1 MKTRKGVTFLFVVAI
16 LFIAALL
23 LFACSDLTLDE
34 PFVAGS
40 DAALSDSSSVADVAE
55 SETDIDDPSKEE
67 SAKDE
72 SANTDAADSV
82 ADRDE
87 AGGSVENQDEVD
99 KSDEDPQSGTSD
111 SSNGEESE
119 EAGDTSTD
127 DEGNESSVSEDPPI
141 VKDGYTRMSS
151 LSSDIE
157 WVISVM
163 GEEIGH
169 AHVAS
174 GGYFVTDDL
183 TEGTLEL
190 WGKVNEYD
198 RVSLYVCFESTGK
211 YHEVYFRTEM
221 PVVQID
227 LNEAELALLLPT
239 PSLEEDTDQEAG
251 ESTDD
256 SSDATAQEET
266 TGGNEPALDQD
277 AEPVEEKGEDE
288 SGSDQ
293 DEQEENV
300 EQNVEQN
307 GEENAEEPGGNEPAS
322 DQEGQEEESAE
333 EKHEDE
339 PSSDESGEENA
350 VEEAPNDG
358 NLSEQEPAEDPGS
371 DSQGESDPQEVH
383 CVVCGVL
390 LAEDAEHLPEC
401 VNCATIPLLSA
412 AHDFLDI
419 LPGVRE
425 DLDVTVIDEENEIYS
440 FSLNY
445 LTAEGAN
452 AVKDLMRSCTVLNE
466 TLLGD
471 GSMEY
476 RVRKNIGSKVF
487 TLVTRVTPRAGYYAA
502 TIALSGFSLA

>member
-1 MKTRKGVTFLFVVAI
+1 MKTRKRVTFLFVVAI

-82 ADRDE
+82 ADTGEAGGSVADRDE
-87 AGGSVENQDEVD
+87 AGGSVENRDEVD

-119 EAGDTSTD
+119 KAGDTSTD
-127 DEGNESSVSEDPPI
+127 DEGNESSVREDPPI

-256 SSDATAQEET
+256 SSDETVQEET

-307 GEENAEEPGGNEPAS
+307 GEENA
-322 DQEGQEEESAE
+322 
-333 EKHEDE
+333 
-339 PSSDESGEENA
+339 

-371 DSQGESDPQEVH
+371 DSQGESDPQEVR

-390 LAEDAEHLPEC
+390 LTEDAEHLPEC
-401 VNCATIPLLSA
+401 VNYATIPLLSA
-412 AHDFLDI
+412 AHDFLDV

-476 RVRKNIGSKVF
+476 RVRKSIGSKVF

>member
-1 MKTRKGVTFLFVVAI
+1 MKTRKRVTFLFVVAI

-72 SANTDAADSV
+72 SADTDAADSVADTGEAGGSV

-87 AGGSVENQDEVD
+87 AGGSVENRDEVD

-119 EAGDTSTD
+119 KAGDTSTD
-127 DEGNESSVSEDPPI
+127 DEGNESSVREDPPI

-256 SSDATAQEET
+256 SSDETVQEET

-307 GEENAEEPGGNEPAS
+307 GEENA
-322 DQEGQEEESAE
+322 
-333 EKHEDE
+333 
-339 PSSDESGEENA
+339 

-371 DSQGESDPQEVH
+371 DSQGESDPQEVR

-390 LAEDAEHLPEC
+390 LTEDAEHLPEC
-401 VNCATIPLLSA
+401 VNYATIPLLSA
-412 AHDFLDI
+412 AHDFLDV

-476 RVRKNIGSKVF
+476 RVRKSIGSKMF

>member
-40 DAALSDSSSVADVAE
+40 DAALSDSSSAADVAE
-55 SETDIDDPSKEE
+55 SEIDIDDPSKEE

-256 SSDATAQEET
+256 SSDETAQEET

-307 GEENAEEPGGNEPAS
+307 GEENA
-322 DQEGQEEESAE
+322 
-333 EKHEDE
+333 
-339 PSSDESGEENA
+339 

-371 DSQGESDPQEVH
+371 DSQGESDPQEVR

-390 LAEDAEHLPEC
+390 LTEDAEHLPEC
-401 VNCATIPLLSA
+401 VNYATIPLLSA
-412 AHDFLDI
+412 AHDFLDV

-476 RVRKNIGSKVF
+476 RVRKSIGSKVF

>member
-1 MKTRKGVTFLFVVAI
+1 MKTRKRVTFLFVVAI

-23 LFACSDLTLDE
+23 HFACSDLTLDE

-40 DAALSDSSSVADVAE
+40 DAALSDSSSSADVAE
-55 SETDIDDPSKEE
+55 SETDIGDPSKEE

-82 ADRDE
+82 ADTGEAGGSVADRDE
-87 AGGSVENQDEVD
+87 AGGSVKNQDEVD

-111 SSNGEESE
+111 SSNGEGSE

-256 SSDATAQEET
+256 SSDETAQEET
-266 TGGNEPALDQD
+266 TGGNGPALDQD
-277 AEPVEEKGEDE
+277 AEPVEEKGDDE

-307 GEENAEEPGGNEPAS
+307 GEENV
-322 DQEGQEEESAE
+322 
-333 EKHEDE
+333 
-339 PSSDESGEENA
+339 
-350 VEEAPNDG
+350 VEEATNDG

-371 DSQGESDPQEVH
+371 DSQGESDPQEVR

-390 LAEDAEHLPEC
+390 LTEDAEHLPEC

-412 AHDFLDI
+412 AHDFLDV

-476 RVRKNIGSKVF
+476 RVRKSIGSKVF

>member
-1 MKTRKGVTFLFVVAI
+1 MKTRKRVTFLFVVAI

-72 SANTDAADSV
+72 SADTDAADSVADTGEAGGSV

-87 AGGSVENQDEVD
+87 AGGSVENRDEVD

-119 EAGDTSTD
+119 KAGDTSTD
-127 DEGNESSVSEDPPI
+127 DEGNESSVREDPPI

-256 SSDATAQEET
+256 SSDETVQEET

-277 AEPVEEKGEDE
+277 AEPVEEKGDDE

-307 GEENAEEPGGNEPAS
+307 
-322 DQEGQEEESAE
+322 
-333 EKHEDE
+333 
-339 PSSDESGEENA
+339 GEENA

-371 DSQGESDPQEVH
+371 DSQGESDPQEVR

-390 LAEDAEHLPEC
+390 LTEDAEHLPEC
-401 VNCATIPLLSA
+401 VNYATIPLLSA
-412 AHDFLDI
+412 AHDFLDV

-476 RVRKNIGSKVF
+476 RVRKSIGSKMF

>member
-1 MKTRKGVTFLFVVAI
+1 MKTRKRVTFLFVVAI

-72 SANTDAADSV
+72 SADTDAADSVADTGEAGGSV

-87 AGGSVENQDEVD
+87 AGGSVENRDEVD

-119 EAGDTSTD
+119 KAGDTSTD
-127 DEGNESSVSEDPPI
+127 DEGNESSVREDPPI

-256 SSDATAQEET
+256 SSDETVQEET

-277 AEPVEEKGEDE
+277 AEPVEEKGDDE

-307 GEENAEEPGGNEPAS
+307 
-322 DQEGQEEESAE
+322 
-333 EKHEDE
+333 
-339 PSSDESGEENA
+339 GEENA

-371 DSQGESDPQEVH
+371 DSQGESDPQEVR

-390 LAEDAEHLPEC
+390 LTEDAEHLPEC
-401 VNCATIPLLSA
+401 VNYATIPLLSA
-412 AHDFLDI
+412 AHDFLDV

-476 RVRKNIGSKVF
+476 RVRKSIGSKVF